1 MNNKNNK
8 KNFRE
13 PLPMTN
19 RKKKYIGNKIIF
31 TNVQQPNTKK
41 SYIKKP
47 LINPEEKQP
56 FIQIPESVETKN
68 ISSSENNIN
77 TENITKTDPQIT
89 ESVETKNIS
98 SSENNINTESEKN
111 TKTDPQNI
119 NSQLEQNTKSQ
130 NKPTNILDNIFLKY
144 QKEND
149 D

>member
-77 TENITKTDPQIT
+77 TE
-89 ESVETKNIS
+89 
-98 SSENNINTESEKN
+98 SEKN